1 MNLLETTVLI
11 EVSESYWLNSLIV
24 GILCQLVEFDYNI
37 IVLKQLVTIWF
48 FLCNTR
54 VLATVD

>member
-24 GILCQLVEFDYNI
+24 GILCQLVEFSYNI

-48 FLCNTR
+48 FPCNTR
-54 VLATVD
+54 VLATFD

>member
-11 EVSESYWLNSLIV
+11 EVSELYWLNSLIV
-24 GILCQLVEFDYNI
+24 GILCQFIKSEYDI
-37 IVLKQLVTIWF
+37 TPLKQLLTIWF